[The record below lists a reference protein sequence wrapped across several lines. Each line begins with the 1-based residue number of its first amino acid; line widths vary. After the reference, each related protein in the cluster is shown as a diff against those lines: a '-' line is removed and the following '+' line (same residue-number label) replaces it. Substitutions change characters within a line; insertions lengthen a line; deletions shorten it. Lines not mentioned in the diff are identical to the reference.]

1 MTDYKLISKELYDV
15 LFQLRAA
22 IDTDTLNLLDMT
34 RADAVLQLYEDI
46 DIQEQTFNKNCYD

>member
-1 MTDYKLISKELYDV
+1 MDYKLISKELYDV

-34 RADAVLQLYEDI
+34 RADAVLQLYQDI
-46 DIQEQTFNKNCYD
+46 DIQEQIFNKNCYD